1 MVVILVRLLHHWAAS
16 SWSFDAELNDEFSCQ
31 WQSIVVVILVRLLQ
45 HGSIVRL
52 VFGNDGVIV
61 R

>member
-1 MVVILVRLLHHWAAS
+1 MPTTASLVVAAS